1 MGHHISY
8 FILLRRVALQQNLF
22 FKGPTDKNLITICV
36 SAVIIIS
43 SAIMGLIVYNIND
56 RNNMAKN
63 IEAAIAKGV
72 DPLSVKC
79 AYETST
85 NSICITYAV
94 TSKPIMK

>member
-1 MGHHISY
+1 LAGIFSTKAKVIKLTETKESNM
-8 FILLRRVALQQNLF
+8 N
-22 FKGPTDKNLITICV
+22 KDLITICV
-36 SAVIIIS
+36 SVIIVVCT
-43 SAIMGLIVYNIND
+43 AIIGAIIYNIND

-85 NSICITYAV
+85 NPTCITYA
-94 TSKPIMK
+94 MKK

>member
-1 MGHHISY
+1 MTKLTETKELSMS
-8 FILLRRVALQQNLF
+8 
-22 FKGPTDKNLITICV
+22 KDLITICV
-36 SAVIIIS
+36 SIIIVICT
-43 SAIMGLIVYNIND
+43 AIVGAIIYNMND

-85 NSICITYAV
+85 NPTCITYA
-94 TSKPIMK
+94 MKK